1 MKRNYIVFA
10 LLIVLNL
17 SLFLLG
23 NIIYSD
29 LVDVDLIIRI
39 IVSELCFITLYSF
52 TDYAN
57 KSFGIIF
64 AVLFIP
70 LLALGYLKAF
80 NPLFYSNEVQ
90 LLSISIAIAGSL
102 LNFSVFRTLYNRLK
116 TALFSSRISTSVT
129 SVIEVAVFSYFLE
142 IGLQGFLT
150 TIVVRFAY
158 IYIVPKIL
166 FKNIK
171 NIKEF

>member
-29 LVDVDLIIRI
+29 LVDVDLIVRI
-39 IVSELCFITLYSF
+39 LVSELCFIALYSF

-57 KSFGIIF
+57 KNFGVLF

-70 LLALGYLKAF
+70 LLALGYLNTF
-80 NPLFYSNEVQ
+80 DELFYSNSVQ
-90 LLSISIAIAGSL
+90 ILSISIAIAGSL
-102 LNFSVFRTLYNRLK
+102 LNFSVFRALYNRAK
-116 TALFSSRISTSVT
+116 TALFSSRISTSTT
-129 SVIEVAVFSYFLE
+129 SVVEVAVFSYFLE

-150 TIVVRFAY
+150 TIFVRFIY
-158 IYIVPKIL
+158 VYIVPKIL
-166 FKNIK
+166 FNNK
-171 NIKEF
+171 